1 MNKVLHNTPVFRMI
15 GKYDLD
21 KNRWIK
27 QVDVVCTDVYKITIN
42 GHVRLICAF
51 KKKSRW
57 IPMDVL
63 TGIALQGNFTTK
75 TTALQ
80 AILEYFEKFLDLEF
94 PHICIN
100 HIENLHRAEKD
111 LFKALDKNQK
121 VHYNRL
127 VDLCEN

>member
-1 MNKVLHNTPVFRMI
+1 MNEVLHKTQVFKHMC
-15 GKYDLD
+15 KYNGE
-21 KNRWIK
+21 KWESKIE
-27 QVDVVCTDVYKITIN
+27 VVCADVYKISV
-42 GHVRLICAF
+42 GDHSRLICAF
-51 KKKSRW
+51 RNKSRW

-100 HIENLHRAEKD
+100 RIENLHRAEKD

-121 VHYNRL
+121 VRYNRL